1 MPAGLSG
8 RGPSFSAVRSCGQ
21 GAKAT
26 APADCFA
33 EGRLFKNNA
42 SRGGANLSA
51 PHVRSAGAHP
61 GRRYSVLPE
70 CDRSV
75 GATVPIGLS
84 ECGRSVGATLRR
96 GASGRRYSV
105 LPSATVPWCD
115 CADWSVGV
123 RSICRGDAPPGRIR
137 SAILRAAGV
146 RPFRGCDRADWS
158 VGVRSICRGDASPGR
173 IRSAILRAAGV
184 RPFRGCDRAD
194 WSVGVRSICRGDASP
209 GRIRSAILRAA
220 GATGQTCVTAR
231 DDAARFVF
239 GEKVVPLPRSGCG
252 REQSPAQP
260 PTSST

>member
-137 SAILRAAGV
+137 SAILRAAG
-146 RPFRGCDRADWS
+146 
-158 VGVRSICRGDASPGR
+158 
-173 IRSAILRAAGV
+173 
-184 RPFRGCDRAD
+184 
-194 WSVGVRSICRGDASP
+194 
-209 GRIRSAILRAA
+209 
-220 GATGQTCVTAR
+220 ATGQTCVTAR

>member
-61 GRRYSVLPE
+61 GRRYSVLP
-70 CDRSV
+70 
-75 GATVPIGLS
+75 
-84 ECGRSVGATLRR
+84 
-96 GASGRRYSV
+96 
-105 LPSATVPWCD
+105 SATVPWCD
-115 CADWSVGV
+115 C
-123 RSICRGDAPPGRIR
+123 
-137 SAILRAAGV
+137 
-146 RPFRGCDRADWS
+146 ADWS